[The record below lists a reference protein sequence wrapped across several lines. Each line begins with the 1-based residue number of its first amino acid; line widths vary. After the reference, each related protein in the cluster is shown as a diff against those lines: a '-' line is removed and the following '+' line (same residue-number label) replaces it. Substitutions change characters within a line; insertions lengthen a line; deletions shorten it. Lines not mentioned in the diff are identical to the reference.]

1 LFQTWLHSILG
12 IRAEEKGNEAALDG
26 VMQML
31 LTMRAEAK
39 AAKNYAL
46 SDEIRNK
53 LAALGFNIKDSKDGS
68 SWSL

>member
-1 LFQTWLHSILG
+1 
-12 IRAEEKGNEAALDG
+12 
-26 VMQML
+26 MQML
-31 LTMRAEAK
+31 LTMRADAK

>member
-1 LFQTWLHSILG
+1 
-12 IRAEEKGNEAALDG
+12 
-26 VMQML
+26 MQML
-31 LTMRAEAK
+31 LTMRSEAK

-53 LAALGFNIKDSKDGS
+53 LTELGFTIKDGKDSS

>member
-1 LFQTWLHSILG
+1 MVSILG
-12 IRAEEKGNEAALDG
+12 IQPEKEGNDSALDG

-31 LTMRAEAK
+31 LQMRTQAK
-39 AAKNYAL
+39 ADKNYAL

-53 LAALGFNIKDSKDGS
+53 LTALGFVIKDGKEGS